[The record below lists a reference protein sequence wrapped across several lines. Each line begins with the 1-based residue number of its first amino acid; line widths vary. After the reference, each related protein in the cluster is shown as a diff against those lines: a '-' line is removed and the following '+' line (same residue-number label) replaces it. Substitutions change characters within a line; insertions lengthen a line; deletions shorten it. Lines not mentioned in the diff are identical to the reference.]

1 MKKITLLFSVLMV
14 LIVSCEKDSENIID
28 EKQTSEDLICEDC
41 GIEVTKDDERLSEF
55 DQDIMINSI
64 NGETSKTSTTSK
76 TNGMR
81 LKLKAI
87 VDPLYVK
94 YKGQDVL
101 LNANHVAVKN
111 RRVAA
116 SYSLVG
122 EPYSGAVDV
131 ISVPKRGSASLEGT
145 LILPDRDVDA
155 VDFSDDSH
163 LLLGGGFDAQVY
175 YGGDHPSF
183 LGQYQLNYNEDTDVL
198 SLKEEDIFHSI
209 FGNKLRSIKT
219 IEGVITGAGGGNS
232 GVIYAFNEQT
242 NTIIDNNSTETEG
255 LFILDTSVEL
265 NDDEYKFVALAFNN
279 DTKELQAFYYDISK
293 ETDIMSFSYA
303 VSLGTF
309 NNINVEAK
317 YSVTAIT
324 KDWLA
329 VSLGVDG
336 IGVFNI
342 RTDSSDNK
350 TAFLIQQIKEE
361 ILDANAPDDVVNSFV
376 FDSGVF
382 YVAAGG
388 AGFYLMEYDYK
399 RNKLKNNFSHVDFGE
414 GDSVNGVAIS
424 GEDLVIASTKGVS
437 IYKLSGLKI

>member
-1 MKKITLLFSVLMV
+1 ML
-14 LIVSCEKDSENIID
+14 LIVSCDKDSSGIID
-28 EKQTSEDLICEDC
+28 EEQLSEDLICEDC
-41 GIEVTKDDERLSEF
+41 GIEVTKDVSRLSEF
-55 DQDIMINSI
+55 DQDVLINSI
-64 NGETSKTSTTSK
+64 NGETSKTSK
-76 TNGMR
+76 VNGMR
-81 LKLKAI
+81 LRLKAI
-87 VDPLYVK
+87 VDPLYVT
-94 YKGQDVL
+94 YKGQQVL
-101 LNANHVAVKN
+101 LNANHIAVKN

-131 ISVPKRGSASLEGT
+131 ISVPRNGSPSLEGT

-155 VDFSDDSH
+155 VDFSDDNH
-163 LLLGGGFDAQVY
+163 ILLGGGFDAQVY
-175 YGGDHPSF
+175 YGGDYPSF
-183 LGQYQLNYNEDTDVL
+183 LGRYQIKYNDDTDVL
-198 SLKEEDIFHSI
+198 SLKEEDMFHSI

-232 GVIYAFNEQT
+232 GIIYAFNEQT
-242 NTIIDNNSTETEG
+242 NTIIDNSSSETEG

-265 NDDEYKFVALAFNN
+265 DNNEYKFVALAFNN
-279 DTKELQAFYYDISK
+279 ETKELQAFYYDISK
-293 ETDIMSFSYA
+293 ETDIMTFSYV

-317 YSVTAIT
+317 YSVAAIT

-329 VSLGVDG
+329 VSLGADG

-342 RTDSSDNK
+342 RTDNSGNK
-350 TAFLIQQIKEE
+350 TAFLIQQIKDE
-361 ILDANAPDDVVNSFV
+361 ILDSNKPDDVVNSFV
-376 FDSGVF
+376 FDRGVF
-382 YVAAGG
+382 YIAAGG
-388 AGFYLMEYDYK
+388 AGFYLIEYDYQ
-399 RNKLKNNFSHVDFGE
+399 RNKMRNNFSHVDFGE